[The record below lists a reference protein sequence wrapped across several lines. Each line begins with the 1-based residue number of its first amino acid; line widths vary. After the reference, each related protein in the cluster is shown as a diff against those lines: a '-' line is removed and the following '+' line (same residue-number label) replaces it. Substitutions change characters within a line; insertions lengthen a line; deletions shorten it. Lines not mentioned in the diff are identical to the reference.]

1 MQTRALVLAA
11 VAVALVLPGCGSD
24 DDSSKAA
31 ALPGKGKPPVR
42 LATKNFTEQYVL
54 GELYSQA
61 LRAKGF
67 TIVLKENVG
76 SSEIVDR
83 ALADGVIDVYPE
95 YIGVIAQELAQSDVR
110 PKTEAETYRR
120 SRAYDEKPAS
130 TVFDSTPRCD
140 ADANVLKPALARKY
154 KLNSPADINSIG
166 GFRYGA
172 PAD

>member
-24 DDSSKAA
+24 DDSSRAA

-67 TIVLKENVG
+67 SIVLKENVG

-95 YIGVIAQELAQSDVR
+95 YIGGIAGELAGSKTR
-110 PKTEAETYRR
+110 PRPESEPCAGARGDEEKRGFPALI
-120 SRAYDEKPAS
+120 RAPG
-130 TVFDSTPRCD
+130 FD
-140 ADANVLKPALARKY
+140 ADANVVKPALARKY
-154 KLNSPADINSIG
+154 KLKT
-166 GFRYGA
+166 
-172 PAD
+172 

>member
-24 DDSSKAA
+24 DDRSQAA

-83 ALADGVIDVYPE
+83 ALADGGIDVYPE
-95 YIGVIAQELAQSDVR
+95 NIGEIAGELAGSKTR
-110 PKTEAETYRR
+110 PKTENETYARA
-120 SRAYDEKPAS
+120 RAYE
-130 TVFDSTPRCD
+130 
-140 ADANVLKPALARKY
+140 
-154 KLNSPADINSIG
+154 
-166 GFRYGA
+166 
-172 PAD
+172 